1 MNFFKLLLLVL
12 LGGGLIF
19 LLLYILIITFLRKRD
34 LKIDYSNKQIRFF
47 IQNINGIDYLIIPYL
62 FWQNGKLN
70 AIRDLFSDH
79 FEYNGI
85 CYKIELLYTN
95 QSHLQQV
102 GDLLPHNFYR
112 DCKSVIKRIDSQSTN
127 YGNINNT
134 YINGNNNQLSIQQ
147 SQYLDIGTEIEKFIQ
162 KNENLLSASDKDTLE
177 SFLYQLSKGSPQKSN
192 AQKAIDVLSKFL
204 PFSTAIINMIKALA
218 F

>member
-1 MNFFKLLLLVL
+1 M
-12 LGGGLIF
+12 
-19 LLLYILIITFLRKRD
+19 
-34 LKIDYSNKQIRFF
+34 
-47 IQNINGIDYLIIPYL
+47 

-85 CYKIELLYTN
+85 CYKIELLYIN

-102 GDLLPHNFYR
+102 GDLFPHNFYR
-112 DCKSVIKRIDSQSTN
+112 DCKSVIKRIDSQLTN

-147 SQYLDIGTEIEKFIQ
+147 SQYLDIETEIEKFIQ
-162 KNENLLSASDKDTLE
+162 NENLLSDFDKDTLE

-204 PFSTAIINMIKALA
+204 PFTTAIINMIKALT